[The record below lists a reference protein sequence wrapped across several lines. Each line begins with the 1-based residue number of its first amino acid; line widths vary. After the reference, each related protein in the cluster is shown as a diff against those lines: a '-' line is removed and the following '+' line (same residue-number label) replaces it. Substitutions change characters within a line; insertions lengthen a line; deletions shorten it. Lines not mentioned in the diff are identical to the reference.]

1 MEWEQKV
8 RISAQTRRESFRTL
22 PLHTQCRIIYRETKR
37 DRKRETESE
46 RDRKRDR
53 AAETESE
60 RQRQTAQAESKG
72 EGNRGLKE
80 DQKRWAIF
88 GM

>member
-22 PLHTQCRIIYRETKR
+22 PLHTQCRIIYRGETKR

-46 RDRKRDR
+46 RDR

-60 RQRQTAQAESKG
+60 RQRQTAEAESKG